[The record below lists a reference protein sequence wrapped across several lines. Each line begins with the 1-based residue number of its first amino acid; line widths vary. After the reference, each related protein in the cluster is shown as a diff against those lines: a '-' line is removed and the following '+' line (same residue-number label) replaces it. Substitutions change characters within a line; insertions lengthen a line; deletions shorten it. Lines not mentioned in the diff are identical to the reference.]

1 MSLVHGRAV
10 GAVQRTWRQERR
22 EIGQVASRILRVADG
37 AGDVLVALGGGR
49 ARGLLDALD
58 QHVVPYLD
66 WEEAIAHPVIDRLT
80 GTSRGSH
87 LLGAQLEQVRGLI
100 GRIEADWLDVHPHP
114 TRGQVAALR
123 TSLRELGLILRSHLE
138 QEEQVL
144 VPVLARSGA

>member
-1 MSLVHGRAV
+1 MSLVPGRAV
-10 GAVQRTWRQERR
+10 GAVRRTWHRERR

-66 WEEAIAHPVIDRLT
+66 WEEAIVHPVIDRLS
-80 GTSRGSH
+80 GTSRGSR

-100 GRIEADWLDVHPHP
+100 GRVEADWLAARRHP
-114 TRGQVAALR
+114 TRGEVAALR
-123 TSLRELGLILRSHLE
+123 ASMRELGLVLRAYLD
-138 QEEQVL
+138 QEERVL
-144 VPVLARSGA
+144 VPVLVRAGA